1 MAARLR
7 VMVVDDEE
15 SVRDTMRIALN
26 SLGHS
31 AETVSSAEDALA
43 VFDSGRFDIVITDL
57 FLPGMNGDQLA
68 RIVKREDGEKPV
80 ILLTA
85 YPPREIPPDVD
96 SVLLKP
102 FSLESLREILA
113 KVRS

>member
-1 MAARLR
+1 
-7 VMVVDDEE
+7 MVVDDEE
-15 SVRDTMRIALN
+15 SVRDTMRIALSN
-26 SLGHS
+26 LGHT
-31 AETVSSAEDALA
+31 AETVSSAEDALS
-43 VFDSGRFDIVITDL
+43 VFDAGRFDVVITDL

-85 YPPREIPPDVD
+85 YPPREIPADVD
-96 SVLLKP
+96 SILLKP
-102 FSLESLREILA
+102 FSIESLRETLT

>member
-1 MAARLR
+1 M
-7 VMVVDDEE
+7 
-15 SVRDTMRIALN
+15 
-26 SLGHS
+26 
-31 AETVSSAEDALA
+31 
-43 VFDSGRFDIVITDL
+43 FDSGRFDIVITDL

-96 SVLLKP
+96 AVLLKP
-102 FSLESLREILA
+102 FSLELLREMLA

>member
-1 MAARLR
+1 
-7 VMVVDDEE
+7 MVVDDEE

-26 SLGHS
+26 NLGHS
-31 AETVSSAEDALA
+31 AETVGSAEDALS
-43 VFDSGRFDIVITDL
+43 VFDAGRFDVVITDL

-85 YPPREIPPDVD
+85 YPPREIPADVD

-102 FSLESLREILA
+102 FSLEALRETLN